1 MQVGLSGPL
10 RESADGAASIDIEA
24 GTIRQLLERLIAR
37 YPRMEIHMDQ
47 GIAVSIDG
55 TLYRDN
61 WEVEIPADAEVYLVP
76 RIVGG

>member
-24 GTIRQLLERLIAR
+24 ATIRQLLERLIAR
-37 YPRMEIHMDQ
+37 YPRMETHMDQ